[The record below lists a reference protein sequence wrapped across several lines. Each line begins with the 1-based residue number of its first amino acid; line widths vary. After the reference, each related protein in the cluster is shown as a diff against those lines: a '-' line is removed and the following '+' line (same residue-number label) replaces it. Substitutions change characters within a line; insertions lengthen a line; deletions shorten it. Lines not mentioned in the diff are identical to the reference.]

1 MHRQTCINTPSNQLP
16 WCWQGSDCDLLVD
29 TGVGVHSLP
38 RYLAWAGLRPGMGA
52 QADKPLQVITAF
64 SIV

>member
-1 MHRQTCINTPSNQLP
+1 MLIIVTKCHDFIC
-16 WCWQGSDCDLLVD
+16 QGSDCDLLVD

-38 RYLAWAGLRPGMGA
+38 RYLAWAGLRPGKGA

>member
-1 MHRQTCINTPSNQLP
+1 MT
-16 WCWQGSDCDLLVD
+16 WCCQGSESDLLVD

-38 RYLAWAGLRPGMGA
+38 RYLAWAGLRPSKGA
-52 QADKPLQVITAF
+52 QADKPLQVS